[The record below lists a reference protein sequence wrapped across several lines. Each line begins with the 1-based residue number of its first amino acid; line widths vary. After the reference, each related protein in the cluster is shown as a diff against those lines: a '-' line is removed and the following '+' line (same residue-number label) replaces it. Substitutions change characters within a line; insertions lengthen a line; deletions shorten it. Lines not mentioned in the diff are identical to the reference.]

1 MKVRNIWKWIRTIAG
16 MGIMLTAAYWIGRM
30 QMDHADCKA
39 AAMGSHSEDSLDII
53 DMRDVVDYRV
63 TEYGLQLYLND
74 GTGYYWE
81 R

>member
-16 MGIMLTAAYWIGRM
+16 MGIMLTAAYWMGRM